1 MLPRHGNHPTKNSKP
16 TMGKTI
22 AILNFKG
29 GVGKT
34 TTAVNLA
41 DALRIQKKKVLVVD
55 IDSQRNATIIL
66 DRDKDINAT
75 VFTAMESVA
84 MKRKDAGLD
93 LYEHSQNLDFVAGD
107 LRLKDIE
114 VVLASVMAKEMILRN
129 LLAAP
134 KTDYDYILID
144 CPPNA
149 GIMTVNAMVA
159 SDSILIPVDSQPMA
173 LDGLADIV
181 QLYSDVK
188 SIFNPSLTI
197 EGYLL
202 TRFRS
207 NYSSS
212 KAVLRFL
219 QDRQADLLLNARIHE
234 NTTIGQAPG
243 QRKTIFEYDPTC
255 IGAQDYLQLA
265 KEIIKKNK

>member
-1 MLPRHGNHPTKNSKP
+1 MK
-16 TMGKTI
+16 KTI
-22 AILNFKG
+22 AVLNFKG

-41 DALRIQKKKVLVVD
+41 DALHRQKKKVLLVD

-66 DRDKDINAT
+66 DKDKDIDAT

-84 MKRKDAGLD
+84 MKRKGAGLD
-93 LYEHSQNLDFVAGD
+93 LYEHSKGFDFVAGD
-107 LRLKDIE
+107 IRLKDIE

-134 KTDYDYILID
+134 KQDYDYILID

-159 SDSILIPVDSQPMA
+159 ADSLLIPVDSQPMA

-188 SIFNPSLTI
+188 GIFNPTLEI

-202 TRFRS
+202 TRFRQ

-212 KAVLRFL
+212 KAVLKFL
-219 QDRQADLLLNARIHE
+219 QDRQKDLLLNTRIHE
-234 NTTIGQAPG
+234 NTTLGQAPG
-243 QRKTIFEYDPTC
+243 QRMTIFEYDNSC
-255 IGAQDYLQLA
+255 IGAADYMQLA
-265 KEIIKKNK
+265 KELMKKNK

>member
-1 MLPRHGNHPTKNSKP
+1 
-16 TMGKTI
+16 MGKTI
-22 AILNFKG
+22 AVLNFKG

-41 DALRIQKKKVLVVD
+41 DAIHRLKKKVLVVD

-66 DRDKDINAT
+66 DKDKDIDST
-75 VFTAMESVA
+75 VFTAMEAVA

-93 LYEHSQNLDFVAGD
+93 LYEHAKGFDFVAGD
-107 LRLKDIE
+107 IRLKDIE

-134 KTDYDYILID
+134 KQDYDYILID

-159 SDSILIPVDSQPMA
+159 ADSLLIPVDSQPMA

-181 QLYSDVK
+181 QLYSEVK
-188 SIFNPSLTI
+188 SIFNPSLAI
-197 EGYLL
+197 GGYLL
-202 TRFRS
+202 TRFRQQ
-207 NYSSS
+207 YSSS

-219 QDRQADLLLNARIHE
+219 QDRQKALLLNARIHE
-234 NTTIGQAPG
+234 NTTLGQAPG
-243 QRKTIFEYDPTC
+243 QRMTIFEYDPTC
-255 IGAQDYLQLA
+255 VGASDYLQLA
-265 KEIIKKNK
+265 KEITRKSKAKV

>member
-1 MLPRHGNHPTKNSKP
+1 
-16 TMGKTI
+16 MGKTI

-34 TTAVNLA
+34 TTTINLA

-66 DRDKDINAT
+66 DKDKDTDST
-75 VFTAMESVA
+75 VFTAMEAVA
-84 MKRKDAGLD
+84 MKRKEAALD
-93 LYEHSQNLDFVAGD
+93 IYEHTTNLDFVAGD
-107 LRLKDIE
+107 IRLKDIE
-114 VVLASVMAKEMILRN
+114 VVLASVMAKEMILKN

-134 KTDYDYILID
+134 KQDYDYILID

-159 SDSILIPVDSQPMA
+159 ADSLLIPVDSQPMA

-181 QLYSDVK
+181 QLYSEVK
-188 SIFNPSLTI
+188 SIFNPSLAI

-202 TRFRS
+202 TRFRQQ
-207 NYSSS
+207 YSSS

-219 QDRQADLLLNARIHE
+219 QDRQADLLLHARIHE
-234 NTTIGQAPG
+234 NTTLGQAPG
-243 QRKTIFEYDPTC
+243 QRMTIYEYAPDC
-255 IGAQDYLQLA
+255 IGASDYTQLA
-265 KEIIKKNK
+265 KEILKKK

>member
-1 MLPRHGNHPTKNSKP
+1 
-16 TMGKTI
+16 MGKII
-22 AILNFKG
+22 AVLNFKG

-34 TTAVNLA
+34 TTTVNLA
-41 DALRIQKKKVLVVD
+41 DALHQQKKKVLVVD

-66 DRDKDINAT
+66 DQDKDIDAT
-75 VFTAMESVA
+75 VFTAMETVA
-84 MKRKDAGLD
+84 MKRNQAGLD
-93 LYEHSQNLDFVAGD
+93 LYEHAPSFDFVAGD
-107 LRLKDIE
+107 IRLKDIE
-114 VVLASVMAKEMILRN
+114 VVLASVMAKEMILKN
-129 LLAAP
+129 LLSAP
-134 KTDYDYILID
+134 KQDYDYILID

-149 GIMTVNAMVA
+149 GVMTVNAMVA
-159 SDSILIPVDSQPMA
+159 ADSLLIPVDSQPMA

-181 QLYSDVK
+181 KLYSEVK

-202 TRFRS
+202 TRFRQ

-219 QDRQADLLLNARIHE
+219 QDRQKDLLLNTRIHE
-234 NTTIGQAPG
+234 NTTLGQAPG

-255 IGAQDYLQLA
+255 MGASDYLQLA
-265 KEIIKKNK
+265 KELTKKSKAKI

>member
-1 MLPRHGNHPTKNSKP
+1 
-16 TMGKTI
+16 MGKTI
-22 AILNFKG
+22 AVLNFKG

-41 DALRIQKKKVLVVD
+41 DAIRRLKKKVLVVD

-66 DRDKDINAT
+66 DKDKDIDST
-75 VFTAMESVA
+75 VFTAMEAVA

-93 LYEHSQNLDFVAGD
+93 LYEHAKGFDFVAGD
-107 LRLKDIE
+107 IRLKDIE

-134 KTDYDYILID
+134 KQDYDYILID

-159 SDSILIPVDSQPMA
+159 ADSLLIPVDSQPMA

-181 QLYSDVK
+181 QLYSEVK
-188 SIFNPSLTI
+188 SIFNPSLAI
-197 EGYLL
+197 GGYLL
-202 TRFRS
+202 TRFRQQ
-207 NYSSS
+207 YSSS

-219 QDRQADLLLNARIHE
+219 QDRQKALLLNARIHE
-234 NTTIGQAPG
+234 NTTLGQAPG
-243 QRKTIFEYDPTC
+243 QRMTIFEYDPTC
-255 IGAQDYLQLA
+255 MGASDYLQLA
-265 KEIIKKNK
+265 KEITRKSKAKV

>member
-1 MLPRHGNHPTKNSKP
+1 
-16 TMGKTI
+16 MGKTI
-22 AILNFKG
+22 AVLNFKG

-41 DALRIQKKKVLVVD
+41 DAIHRLKKKVLVVD

-66 DRDKDINAT
+66 DKDKDIDST
-75 VFTAMESVA
+75 VFTAMEAVA

-93 LYEHSQNLDFVAGD
+93 LYEHARGFDFVAGD
-107 LRLKDIE
+107 IRLKDIE
-114 VVLASVMAKEMILRN
+114 VVLASVMAKEMVLKN
-129 LLAAP
+129 LLNAP
-134 KTDYDYILID
+134 KQDYDYILID

-159 SDSILIPVDSQPMA
+159 ADSLLIPVDSQPMA

-181 QLYSDVK
+181 QLYSEVK
-188 SIFNPSLTI
+188 NIFNPSLTI

-202 TRFRS
+202 TRFRQQ
-207 NYSSS
+207 YSSS

-219 QDRQADLLLNARIHE
+219 QDRQKALLLNARIHE
-234 NTTIGQAPG
+234 NTTLGQAPG
-243 QRKTIFEYDPTC
+243 QRKTIFEYDSTC
-255 IGAQDYLQLA
+255 IGATDYMQLA
-265 KEIIKKNK
+265 KEINKKSSKS